1 MEARVTIR
9 GLIFD
14 FDGLILDTEEPDY
27 LAWQE
32 VYVAHGATLPLE
44 VWAEHVGT
52 VGTFDPA
59 EYLEAQT
66 GRAVNRDAA
75 KAEQRRRVLELIH
88 AQPVLPGVLD
98 YIAEAQRRGFALG
111 VASSASRDW
120 VMSHLERLDLLKHF
134 GVVRTNTDTGTYKP
148 DPAVY
153 RAALDALGLAGP
165 DAIAFEDSAHGLAAA
180 KAAGMFAVAVPNAA
194 TRGLALDIADRVL
207 VSLADVPLSQLLTEI
222 EAKDGM

>member
-1 MEARVTIR
+1 MTIR

-59 EYLEAQT
+59 EYLEEQT
-66 GRAVNRDAA
+66 GRKVDREAA

-88 AQPVLPGVLD
+88 AQPVLPGVWEYL
-98 YIAEAQRRGFALG
+98 AEAERRGLALG

-120 VMSHLERLDLLKHF
+120 VIGHLERLDLLRHF
-134 GVVRTNTDTGTYKP
+134 GAVRTATDVGTYKP
-148 DPAVY
+148 DPSVY
-153 RAALDALGLAGP
+153 RATLDALGLTGP
-165 DAIAFEDSAHGLAAA
+165 DAVAFEDSAHGLAAA
-180 KAAGMFAVAVPNAA
+180 KATGMIAVAVPNAA

-207 VSLADVPLSQLLTEI
+207 VSLADVPLAQLLAEI
-222 EAKDGM
+222 EGNDRT